1 MYNWIERVRTIN
13 NLDELEELVQPI
25 FDWINKNGNAYTQV
39 VIDLEGVR
47 VTEDIAGLP
56 IKRD

>member
-1 MYNWIERVRTIN
+1 MRTVN

-25 FDWINKNGNAYTQV
+25 FDWINKSGNPYTQV

-47 VTEDIAGLP
+47 VTEDVAGLP
-56 IKRD
+56 IVKKE

>member
-1 MYNWIERVRTIN
+1 MN

-25 FDWINKNGNAYTQV
+25 FDWLNKSSNPYTQV

-47 VTEDIAGLP
+47 VTEDVAGLP
-56 IKRD
+56 IKKE

>member
-1 MYNWIERVRTIN
+1 MRTVN

-25 FDWINKNGNAYTQV
+25 FDWINKNGNPYTQV

-47 VTEDIAGLP
+47 VTEDVAGLP
-56 IKRD
+56 FKE

>member
-1 MYNWIERVRTIN
+1 MRTMN

-25 FDWINKNGNAYTQV
+25 FDWINKNGNPYTQV

-47 VTEDIAGLP
+47 VTEEYVNATF
-56 IKRD
+56 KE